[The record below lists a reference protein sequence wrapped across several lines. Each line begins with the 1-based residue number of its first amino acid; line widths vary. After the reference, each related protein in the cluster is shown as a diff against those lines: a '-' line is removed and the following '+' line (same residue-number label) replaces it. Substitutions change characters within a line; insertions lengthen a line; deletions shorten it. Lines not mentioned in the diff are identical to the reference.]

1 MSEYSQFWAAL
12 RAQYGDAMSIYK
24 HTGLLAPIAGGA
36 KGYNETADLLL
47 RTVDGVSMEEL
58 YNEITASLNLL
69 NAQRSPLIQR
79 LVFNVDRPYEE
90 VAQIEGDEFEE
101 ADEFGQPK
109 GIRLGVPWNMGFP
122 LKYFDLGIRYTFRF
136 LGRATAAQIRALNN
150 SALEA
155 DQRLIFK
162 TVLDRVFSD
171 VSTPVTLE
179 DTGTTTT
186 SYPFYNGH
194 KADLPVAPP
203 TWKTYSHTVTHK
215 HYLASGAAAVV
226 SGDLD
231 EMEDHIHH
239 HGYTEG
245 TDLIL
250 LVNRAEAN
258 VIATFRVAD
267 GDRWDF
273 IPKAGISMFGSLIG
287 NLSTDDTGL
296 SSYPGFIGKYGRIS
310 VVEEDYVP
318 PKYMVL
324 IASGGK
330 FAERNPIG
338 LREHENAPLRGLKLI
353 PQFERYPLRE
363 SFYHHALGAGV
374 RHMGAG
380 VVMFVDAGSDYVVP
394 TLSYAGQ
401 GGR

>member
-1 MSEYSQFWAAL
+1 MSQYEQFWKGL
-12 RAQYGDAMSIYK
+12 IEQYGDWRSIYK
-24 HTGLLAPIAGGA
+24 HTGLLVPIAGGA
-36 KGYNETADLLL
+36 KGYNETADLLI
-47 RTVDGVSMEEL
+47 RTVDGVPLEDL
-58 YNEITASLNLL
+58 YNEIIATLRML

-79 LVFNVDRPYEE
+79 LVFQVNEPYEE
-90 VAQIEGDEFEE
+90 VSQIIGDEFEE

-109 GIRLGVPWNMGFP
+109 GIRLGVPWNMGYP

-136 LGRATAAQIRALNN
+136 LGRAKAAQIRALNN

-162 TVLDRVFSD
+162 TVLDRVFD
-171 VSTPVTLE
+171 DRTTTVTLE
-179 DTGTTTT
+179 DTNTTTN

-194 KADLPVAPP
+194 VGNLPAVPP
-203 TWKTYSHTVTHK
+203 SWKTYNHTNTHT
-215 HYLASGAAAVV
+215 HYVASGGATVD

-231 EMEDHIHH
+231 AMEDHIHH

-250 LVNRAEAN
+250 LANREQAN
-258 VIATFRVAD
+258 KIVTFRQAN

-287 NLSTDDTGL
+287 SQPTDDTGL
-296 SSYPGFIGKYGRIS
+296 SVYPGFLGKYGRIS

-324 IASGGK
+324 FASGGR
-330 FAERNPIG
+330 FAERNPVG
-338 LREHENAPLRGLKLI
+338 LREHENEPLRGLKLI

-363 SFYHHALGAGV
+363 AFYHHALGAGV

-380 VVMFVDAGSDYVVP
+380 VVMFVDAGSTYTRP
-394 TLSYAGQ
+394 TLSYQGQ